1 MGTVRVEGLG
11 EVEIAGDTPTVEEA
25 RNIYASLQEKK
36 LERPPDKAPT
46 PPDKPPAPLANGEDP
61 SVIKDILTQAV
72 GGVRDATQS
81 ILNLTARP
89 AAYLEGKLPTTDKP
103 FKPLTLPTIAPA
115 KTTGGGVARGLSQF
129 FVPYLGALKVLGVG
143 KTFIGT
149 LAKAEGAAVLTDQ
162 AVFDPFDQKL
172 SDLVQSV
179 PALQNPATEYLQADE
194 DDSEAEARFKL
205 AVEGMGLGAFATT
218 IIQSFRGLRSLKKGK
233 TEQGIKEVDK
243 AIEASPKIDPVASPR
258 EVLGDDY
265 AGNIRVDKYNTTE
278 DVKQGIRDTAE
289 KNVGRI
295 DEATRGTITTDQL
308 KGLAREVGLTVDDLL
323 DRVTGEAWNA
333 EEILSA
339 RMMMLASAIRLRNA
353 GKVAS
358 KTGLDADILKVKDA
372 LNLHVGI
379 QEQVSGLAAE
389 AGRALRQFRLIIGEG
404 NVEELLTAGGGK
416 KAIKEIADRL
426 AVLDPELDMAVFNNT
441 ARVLNKPTLM
451 DKWLEFWINGL
462 LSGPQTHAVNFL
474 SNELTSFWSIPE
486 HYLAAGIGAIRKTPE
501 RVTLGEA
508 NHRLYGW
515 LKGHQE
521 GWGLAKKAFIT
532 ESPSDIFSKLELPRE
547 RAIKGTLG
555 KVIRLPGRA
564 LISSDEYFKSIGYRM
579 ELNAQAYRS
588 AIKAGLNPRSREF
601 AEFLE
606 KIKNN
611 IPENKNQI
619 KQVAKELGMGVR
631 EYKALKKKISLK
643 ATDNARYLTF
653 TKPLEGISADIT
665 SIQAKAPI
673 SRMLMP
679 FVRTPTNIVRFAAE
693 RTPLGLMMRETKNA
707 KGAAKDVQMAKMGL
721 AAGAGALIMS
731 MAGQGKITG
740 SGPTDP
746 KARRD
751 MLDTGWQPYSYVYED
766 DEGKKHYYSYKRIEP
781 MGILFGLTADFHDI
795 AGEVPDKDADEIA
808 AGIVASISQN
818 LTDKTFFKGLGDF
831 FEAMGNPDRQF
842 TAYLQNLSGTIVP
855 SILAQTTRTVDPVLR
870 DTRSFLKRIKSR
882 IPGWSETLEARR
894 NLWGERI
901 ILSGGLGPDIISP
914 IYSSESKNDP
924 VANELVRLDYHPS
937 LPQRTQSGTEI
948 PDNLYWQFVEDA
960 GKPAH
965 QLLESIMALPAWEAL
980 NNRPSEQKD
989 IIRKVIDLTRKNA
1002 RLKLRVA
1009 MGEYLTKQDKIKITE
1024 QLKIEGHS
1032 EDSAE
1037 QWIRENV
1044 NKKTASR

>member
-1 MGTVRVEGLG
+1 
-11 EVEIAGDTPTVEEA
+11 
-25 RNIYASLQEKK
+25 
-36 LERPPDKAPT
+36 
-46 PPDKPPAPLANGEDP
+46 
-61 SVIKDILTQAV
+61 
-72 GGVRDATQS
+72 
-81 ILNLTARP
+81 
-89 AAYLEGKLPTTDKP
+89 
-103 FKPLTLPTIAPA
+103 
-115 KTTGGGVARGLSQF
+115 
-129 FVPYLGALKVLGVG
+129 
-143 KTFIGT
+143 
-149 LAKAEGAAVLTDQ
+149 
-162 AVFDPFDQKL
+162 
-172 SDLVQSV
+172 
-179 PALQNPATEYLQADE
+179 
-194 DDSEAEARFKL
+194 
-205 AVEGMGLGAFATT
+205 
-218 IIQSFRGLRSLKKGK
+218 
-233 TEQGIKEVDK
+233 
-243 AIEASPKIDPVASPR
+243 
-258 EVLGDDY
+258 
-265 AGNIRVDKYNTTE
+265 
-278 DVKQGIRDTAE
+278 
-289 KNVGRI
+289 
-295 DEATRGTITTDQL
+295 
-308 KGLAREVGLTVDDLL
+308 
-323 DRVTGEAWNA
+323 
-333 EEILSA
+333 
-339 RMMMLASAIRLRNA
+339 
-353 GKVAS
+353 
-358 KTGLDADILKVKDA
+358 
-372 LNLHVGI
+372 
-379 QEQVSGLAAE
+379 
-389 AGRALRQFRLIIGEG
+389 
-404 NVEELLTAGGGK
+404 
-416 KAIKEIADRL
+416 
-426 AVLDPELDMAVFNNT
+426 
-441 ARVLNKPTLM
+441 
-451 DKWLEFWINGL
+451 
-462 LSGPQTHAVNFL
+462 
-474 SNELTSFWSIPE
+474 
-486 HYLAAGIGAIRKTPE
+486 
-501 RVTLGEA
+501 
-508 NHRLYGW
+508 
-515 LKGHQE
+515 
-521 GWGLAKKAFIT
+521 
-532 ESPSDIFSKLELPRE
+532 
-547 RAIKGTLG
+547 
-555 KVIRLPGRA
+555 
-564 LISSDEYFKSIGYRM
+564 
-579 ELNAQAYRS
+579 
-588 AIKAGLNPRSREF
+588 
-601 AEFLE
+601 
-606 KIKNN
+606 
-611 IPENKNQI
+611 
-619 KQVAKELGMGVR
+619 
-631 EYKALKKKISLK
+631 
-643 ATDNARYLTF
+643 
-653 TKPLEGISADIT
+653 
-665 SIQAKAPI
+665 
-673 SRMLMP
+673 
-679 FVRTPTNIVRFAAE
+679 
-693 RTPLGLMMRETKNA
+693 
-707 KGAAKDVQMAKMGL
+707 
-721 AAGAGALIMS
+721 